1 MNAPLRIAML
11 SAAHVH
17 APSYARA
24 LTYLPEARLAAV
36 WDDDAAR
43 GAELARRH
51 DVRFEG
57 DLAALLARPDLD
69 AVIITAENVRHRPL
83 CEAACAAGKH
93 VLCEKPL
100 ATDAA
105 SAVAMIGAAG
115 AAGVVLATAFPMRHN
130 APVRAVKEAIARG
143 DLGTIRAVRATNHGT
158 LPPGWFLDPALSG
171 GGAVMD
177 HTVHVV
183 DILRWYLEDEPVEV
197 YAEIS
202 YGLHGAPVEDAAL
215 LTITFASGVVATLD
229 PSWSRPPSFPTWG
242 DVTMEIVGDHGV
254 LQLDAFAQKLVYNG
268 RRDARTEWIDWGVD
282 ADIALLRDFVRAV
295 RTGGRPAADGRDG
308 ERALTVALAAYASA
322 RDGQPVTIAPNG
334 YPKIG
339 QEPAMDHLRGR
350 DATV

>member
-1 MNAPLRIAML
+1 
-11 SAAHVH
+11 
-17 APSYARA
+17 
-24 LTYLPEARLAAV
+24 
-36 WDDDAAR
+36 
-43 GAELARRH
+43 
-51 DVRFEG
+51 
-57 DLAALLARPDLD
+57 
-69 AVIITAENVRHRPL
+69 
-83 CEAACAAGKH
+83 
-93 VLCEKPL
+93 
-100 ATDAA
+100 
-105 SAVAMIGAAG
+105 
-115 AAGVVLATAFPMRHN
+115 MRHN

-177 HTVHVV
+177 HTVHVI

-202 YGLHGAPVEDAAL
+202 HGLHGAPVEDAAL

-308 ERALTVALAAYASA
+308 ERALAVALAAYASA
-322 RDGQPVTIAPNG
+322 RDGQPVAIAPNG
-334 YPKIG
+334 YPRID

>member
-1 MNAPLRIAML
+1 MNTPLRIGLL

-24 LTYLPEARLAAV
+24 LTCLPDARLAAV

-83 CEAACAAGKH
+83 CEAAY
-93 VLCEKPL
+93 
-100 ATDAA
+100 
-105 SAVAMIGAAG
+105 

-158 LPPGWFLDPALSG
+158 LPPGWFLNPALSG

-177 HTVHVV
+177 HTVHVI

-202 YGLHGAPVEDAAL
+202 HGLHGAPVE
-215 LTITFASGVVATLD
+215 
-229 PSWSRPPSFPTWG
+229 
-242 DVTMEIVGDHGV
+242 
-254 LQLDAFAQKLVYNG
+254 
-268 RRDARTEWIDWGVD
+268 
-282 ADIALLRDFVRAV
+282 
-295 RTGGRPAADGRDG
+295 
-308 ERALTVALAAYASA
+308 
-322 RDGQPVTIAPNG
+322 
-334 YPKIG
+334 
-339 QEPAMDHLRGR
+339 
-350 DATV
+350 